1 MLPQRKKDMAKKALG
16 RLCRAKSG
24 WVGGWGGERGV
35 EEFGRRGG
43 TGVLL
48 KVNLVVVGQS
58 CCVCIFDQVVCKQKF
73 IPNRVLSL

>member
-48 KVNLVVVGQS
+48 KVNLVVVGPRA
-58 CCVCIFDQVVCKQKF
+58 VCILDQVDED
-73 IPNRVLSL
+73 PN